1 MSDADK
7 IKQTIE
13 SLESRIARTKEKL
26 EAARAE
32 GDDKADIL
40 ADSLVKLED
49 KLAAAQQ
56 TLSET

>member
-1 MSDADK
+1 MSPPLRLVLRK
-7 IKQTIE
+7 
-13 SLESRIARTKEKL
+13 LTKEKL